1 MFGGINLCY
10 FVAILFGVGIPVL
23 IFKIKFWEQSA
34 RVIELEKKLTQLEN
48 EYYAEQ
54 ELKLAKLE
62 KNFIMGK
69 NCYEKTM
76 RTLNYIKDKQIKLIQ
91 KSENYKNKLEQE
103 IENSNPF

>member
-1 MFGGINLCY
+1 MKIENNKEIRVNYIENHITSLQFIH
-10 FVAILFGVGIPVL
+10 LFL

-34 RVIELEKKLTQLEN
+34 RVIELEKKLAQLEN
-48 EYYAEQ
+48 EYHAEQ
-54 ELKLAKLE
+54 ELKLE

-69 NCYEKTM
+69 NRYEKTM

-103 IENSNPF
+103 IEK

>member
-1 MFGGINLCY
+1 MFSGINLCH
-10 FVAILFGVGIPVL
+10 FVAILFGVCIPVL

-62 KNFIMGK
+62 KNFIMRK
-69 NCYEKTM
+69 NRYEKTM
-76 RTLNYIKDKQIKLIQ
+76 RTLNYIQDKQIKLIQ

-103 IENSNPF
+103 IEK

>member
-34 RVIELEKKLTQLEN
+34 RVIELEKKLAQLEN
-48 EYYAEQ
+48 EYHAEQ
-54 ELKLAKLE
+54 ELKLE

-69 NCYEKTM
+69 NRYEKTM

-103 IENSNPF
+103 IEK

>member
-1 MFGGINLCY
+1 MFVGINLCY

-62 KNFIMGK
+62 KNFIIRK
-69 NCYEKTM
+69 NRYEK
-76 RTLNYIKDKQIKLIQ
+76 QCVPLIIL
-91 KSENYKNKLEQE
+91 KISK
-103 IENSNPF
+103 

>member
-1 MFGGINLCY
+1 MFSNINLCY
-10 FVAILFGVGIPVL
+10 FIAILFGVGIPVL

-34 RVIELEKKLTQLEN
+34 RVIELEKKLAQLEN
-48 EYYAEQ
+48 EYHAEQ

-69 NCYEKTM
+69 NRYEKTM
-76 RTLNYIKDKQIKLIQ
+76 RTLNSIKDKQIELIQ

-103 IENSNPF
+103 IEK

>member
-10 FVAILFGVGIPVL
+10 FFAILFGVGIPVL

-48 EYYAEQ
+48 EYHAEQ

-69 NCYEKTM
+69 NRYEKTM

-103 IENSNPF
+103 IEK

>member
-1 MFGGINLCY
+1 MFGNINLCY
-10 FVAILFGVGIPVL
+10 FIAILFGVGIPVL

-34 RVIELEKKLTQLEN
+34 RVIELEKKLAQLEN
-48 EYYAEQ
+48 EYHAEQ
-54 ELKLAKLE
+54 ELKLE

-69 NCYEKTM
+69 NRYEKTM

-103 IENSNPF
+103 IEK

>member
-1 MFGGINLCY
+1 MFSGINLCH
-10 FVAILFGVGIPVL
+10 FAAILFGVGIPVL

-62 KNFIMGK
+62 KNFIIRK
-69 NCYEKTM
+69 NRYEKTM

-91 KSENYKNKLEQE
+91 KSKNYKNKLEQE
-103 IENSNPF
+103 IEK

>member
-10 FVAILFGVGIPVL
+10 FFAILFWVGIPVL

-54 ELKLAKLE
+54 ELKLVKLE
-62 KNFIMGK
+62 KNFIMRK
-69 NCYEKTM
+69 NRYEKTM

-103 IENSNPF
+103 IEK